1 MTAQPFFELWVYL
14 AATPLAGLTLTLVM
28 YAAGWWC
35 YARMRHASARQS
47 RC

>member
-28 YAAGWWC
+28 YVAGSC
-35 YARMRHASARQS
+35 TRFRSPIRFSLRS
-47 RC
+47 R